1 KVRELERTQLEKQ
14 LFESEKL
21 AATGRLAASIAHEI
35 NNPLEAIKNS
45 LYLLS
50 TKFEGNPE
58 DRRFLEIANRET
70 ERVSGI
76 IQQMLGFYRPS
87 MSMAPVNVNVVLD
100 DILSLVEK
108 QLQKARV
115 TVRKELTPGLPL
127 VMGHGD
133 QLKQVFRNMVLNNQD
148 AMPRGGTL
156 SVKSE
161 LVQEQDATTGA
172 QVKM

>member
-1 KVRELERTQLEKQ
+1 MSMSVVSGEIEDELGQVTAVISILHDLTKVRQLERVELEKQ

-35 NNPLEAIKNS
+35 NNPLEANKNS

-50 TKFEGNPE
+50 TKFEGDPE

-87 MSMAPVNVNVVLD
+87 LALAPVSVNMIIE
-100 DILSLVEK
+100 DILALMEK
-108 QLQKARV
+108 QLQRHRIV
-115 TVRKELTPGLPL
+115 VRKELMPGLPM
-127 VMGHGD
+127 VMG
-133 QLKQVFRNMVLNNQD
+133 
-148 AMPRGGTL
+148 
-156 SVKSE
+156 
-161 LVQEQDATTGA
+161 
-172 QVKM
+172 